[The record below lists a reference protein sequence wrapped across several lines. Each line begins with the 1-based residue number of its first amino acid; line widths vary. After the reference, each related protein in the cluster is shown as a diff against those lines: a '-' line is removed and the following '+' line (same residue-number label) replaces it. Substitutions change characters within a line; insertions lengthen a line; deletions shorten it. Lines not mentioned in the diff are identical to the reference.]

1 LIERNTTIPTRK
13 SETFSTAAD
22 NQPSV
27 EINVLQGEREMSKD
41 NRSIGQFHLDGIP
54 PAPRGVPQVEV
65 TFDIDAN
72 GIIHVT
78 AKDKG
83 TNKEQ
88 KITITDSTGLSDDE
102 IENMVKDAE
111 SNADADKERRE
122 SIDVKNQLDSV
133 IYGAE
138 KTIRENKDKFSE
150 EDIKAAE
157 EAIEEAKKHLE
168 GSAEEMK
175 SQVEKINEV
184 THKLA
189 AAMYEKSQ
197 AEGGAEGESKG
208 EPSSGEPNSS
218 TEEDVVDAEFED
230 ISKK

>member
-1 LIERNTTIPTRK
+1 
-13 SETFSTAAD
+13 
-22 NQPSV
+22 
-27 EINVLQGEREMSKD
+27 MS
-41 NRSIGQFHLDGIP
+41 
-54 PAPRGVPQVEV
+54 
-65 TFDIDAN
+65 
-72 GIIHVT
+72 

-83 TNKEQ
+83 TNKEK

-111 SNADADKERRE
+111 ANADADKERRE
-122 SIDVKNQLDSV
+122 SIDAKNQLDSV

-157 EAIEEAKKHLE
+157 EGIEEAKKHLE

-175 SQVEKINEV
+175 SQIEKVNEV
-184 THKLA
+184 AHKLA

-197 AEGGAEGESKG
+197 AEGGAEGGAEGESKG
-208 EPSSGEPNSS
+208 ESPSDEPKSS
-218 TEEDVVDAEFED
+218 TEDDVVDAEFED
-230 ISKK
+230 INKK